1 LWIVANWRNIYTVII
16 GLTNWSINSN
26 EEIFNILAASF
37 SNEKIKWIIEDE
49 DVKEFIGTLYKA
61 KSELV
66 KDDVAEFLNL
76 VV

>member
-16 GLTNWSINSN
+16 GISL
-26 EEIFNILAASF
+26 F

-66 KDDVAEFLNL
+66 KDDVAEFLKGWSVRPL
-76 VV
+76 KPYMI

>member
-1 LWIVANWRNIYTVII
+1 LSKITDEKLSRCGLSLI
-16 GLTNWSINSN
+16 G
-26 EEIFNILAASF
+26 EI

-66 KDDVAEFLNL
+66 KDDVAEFLKEIFK
-76 VV
+76 